1 MLEWIIN
8 SHGTTAEGRSQGY
21 LIRPK
26 YGKFELSVEFY
37 QMDDEDETI
46 GLFDT
51 EEEAKQE
58 AQKLTLEDIY

>member
-37 QMDDEDETI
+37 QLDQDDERI

-51 EEEAKQE
+51 EEEAKEE
-58 AQKLTLEDIY
+58 AESLAFQDIY

>member
-1 MLEWIIN
+1 MLEWIIK
-8 SHGTTAEGRSQGY
+8 SYGTTAEGRSQGY

-26 YGKFELSVEFY
+26 HGKFELSVEFY